1 MNQFQTAER
10 QIDESGGANKL
21 PMIDF
26 LIILAKHK
34 RKIISLPIF
43 AMAASLAISFA
54 MPDVYRATTK
64 LLPPQQSASSAAALL
79 SQLGGVASAVVGGSA
94 LKNPADLYVGMLQSR
109 TIADHL
115 ISKYKLQKIYDV
127 STMEKARKQLENAS
141 TIAVGKDGIISIDVE
156 AEDKILATRIA
167 NSYVD
172 ELFAMTKVLA
182 LTEAAQ
188 RRVFF
193 ERQLENAKN
202 NLANAELALKKGM
215 DTRGVISVD
224 ADSRARLETMGRLR
238 AQVSAKEIQ
247 LNSMRAFLTPNNS
260 DFKRVQEELTSLRA
274 ELSRL
279 ENGNGGDETDAGNKQ
294 VGLQSIK
301 LLRDVKYYQMLYE
314 LLAKQYEV
322 ARLDEAKDPS
332 IIQVLDPAVEP
343 ENKFKPKRGIIVLV
357 TGVLSLILAVVIAC
371 IIEAK
376 CALRQSP
383 RFAAQLAELDQ
394 YLKRKKV

>member
-10 QIDESGGANKL
+10 QTDESGGTNKL
-21 PMIDF
+21 PMIDL

-34 RKIISLPIF
+34 KKIIAMPIC
-43 AMAASLAISFA
+43 AMAASLAITFV

-109 TIADHL
+109 TIADDL
-115 ISKYKLQKIYDV
+115 IAKYKLQQIYNV
-127 STMEKARKQLENAS
+127 GTMEKARKQLENAS
-141 TIAVGKDGIISIDVE
+141 TIVVGKDGIISIDVE
-156 AEDKILATRIA
+156 AEDKVLATRIA

-172 ELFAMTKVLA
+172 ELFAMTKRLA

-202 NLANAELALKKGM
+202 NLASAEQALKKGI

-224 ADSRARLETMGRLR
+224 ADSRAVMETMGRLR

-247 LNSMRAFLTPNNS
+247 LNSMRAFVTPNNS
-260 DFKRVQEELTSLRA
+260 EFKRVQEELTSLRA
-274 ELSRL
+274 EVSRL
-279 ENGNGGDETDAGNKQ
+279 ENGNGGDNATQGDKQ
-294 VGLQSIK
+294 VGLESIK
-301 LLRDVKYYQMLYE
+301 ILRDVKYYQMLYE

-322 ARLDEAKDPS
+322 ARLDEAKDPA

-343 ENKFKPKRGIIVLV
+343 ENKFKPKRGMIVAI
-357 TGVLSLILAVVIAC
+357 TGVLSLILAVIVVFL
-371 IIEAK
+371 IEAK
-376 CALRQSP
+376 RALRQSP
-383 RFAAQLAELDQ
+383 RFAAQLAELDHH
-394 YLKRKKV
+394 LKRTKA